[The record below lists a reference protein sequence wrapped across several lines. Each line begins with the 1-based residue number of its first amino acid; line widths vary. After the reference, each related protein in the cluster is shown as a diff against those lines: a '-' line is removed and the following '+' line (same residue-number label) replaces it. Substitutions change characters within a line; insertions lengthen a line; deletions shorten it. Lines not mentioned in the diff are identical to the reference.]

1 MKIGVLQ
8 IGVMAAALC
17 ATAAFCAPPETAA
30 PSPFW
35 HLSQDADGRWWAVS
49 PAGEAT
55 FLRGVDHANWNGHY
69 CEALKTHP
77 YRDENAKRFGGDRAA
92 WVEETL
98 SRLKAWGFNALGAGC
113 SRELENRGLAHTVQ
127 LEMGQRFCKLGP
139 DYELSHFEGRPG
151 TAFPNVRHPEWP
163 AFCDKRAAEICAA
176 QKDNPD
182 LFGYF
187 FDNELS
193 WRNRTSEEAELYF
206 STIAAAIRRHDP
218 NHLVLGCRFAGMGA
232 KRFAWEAAGKVC
244 DVLTFNKYPWADLDR
259 NAVFMGRNS
268 TQLFAD
274 AVAERH
280 AWCGRPLLITEWS
293 FPAIDAG
300 LPCSN
305 GAGQRFRTQAQRVQ
319 ATELMARTLL
329 SLPFMVGYDYFM
341 WVDEPAL
348 GISYNFPEDSNYGLV
363 NEKGEPYAGLV
374 EMFSRLHKD
383 IAALHRA
390 PLPPFREA
398 PPSAKPPRT
407 VEEALARLGASGGS
421 WAEPPSFAKSAEGAY
436 TLSTASGLTL
446 SGRIGGRGLA
456 SSVKFGGVEYGPFT
470 AMLYHGKWQDVE
482 RVVSAEWDAERGAL
496 RVAGEG
502 RSGEKAWRITC
513 DFFPLSGGAL
523 VSASPESGGARALS
537 ARVLVSV
544 VSVENI
550 GTVPLEGCSAWLRQY
565 PSWAVE
571 KLTGGFRTAIDV
583 WKQPD
588 ADIWMRSADGVWC
601 GAATTSPLVTNFHY
615 WVTPDKVTHP
625 DASFAPPGGF
635 TLAPGESWDPQGGAW
650 YLAGV
655 GTDGADGWRAFLDAY
670 PQ

>member
-1 MKIGVLQ
+1 MKRFLPAVLLSLLQVSAASAATGFWGV
-8 IGVMAAALC
+8 
-17 ATAAFCAPPETAA
+17 
-30 PSPFW
+30 
-35 HLSQDADGRWWAVS
+35 SQDADGRWWAIA
-49 PAGEAT
+49 PNGEAT

-69 CEALKTHP
+69 CEALKTYP

-98 SRLKAWGFNALGAGC
+98 SRLRDWGFNALGAGC

-127 LEMGQRFCKLGP
+127 LEMGQRFCRLGP
-139 DYELSHFEGRPG
+139 DYELSHFENRPG
-151 TAFPNVRHPEWP
+151 TAFPNVRHPDWP
-163 AFCDKRAAEICAA
+163 AFCDKRAAEICAK

-187 FDNELS
+187 FDNELA
-193 WRNRTSEEAELYF
+193 WRNRTREEAALYF
-206 STIAAAIRRHDP
+206 GTIAEAIRRHDP

-232 KRFAWEAAGKVC
+232 KRFAWEEAGKVC

-268 TQLFAD
+268 TELFAD

-280 AWCGRPLLITEWS
+280 AWCGRPMLITEWS

-305 GAGQRFRTQAQRVQ
+305 GAGQRFRTQAERVA

-329 SLPFMVGYDYFM
+329 SLPCMVGYDYFM

-374 EMFSRLHKD
+374 DMFARLHRD
-383 IAALHRA
+383 VAVLHRA
-390 PLPPFREA
+390 PLPEVRDA
-398 PPSAKPPRT
+398 PPSAAPPRT
-407 VEEALARLGASGGS
+407 VEEALARLGGRGAG
-421 WAEPPSFAKSAEGAY
+421 AEPPSFSKSADGAY
-436 TLSTASGLTL
+436 TLRTAAGLVL
-446 SGRIGGRGLA
+446 SGRIGGKHLLG
-456 SSVKFGGVEYGPFT
+456 SVTFGGIEYGPFT
-470 AMLYHGKWQDVE
+470 AMLYHGSWQDVE
-482 RVVSAEWDAERGAL
+482 RVVSAEWDAARGTL

-502 RSGEKAWRITC
+502 RSGEKAWRMTCEITPTPNTRHPTNPPTQTPSPFLS
-513 DFFPLSGGAL
+513 FFC
-523 VSASPESGGARALS
+523 
-537 ARVLVSV
+537 SV

-550 GTVPLEGCSAWLRQY
+550 GAVPLEGCSAWLRQY
-565 PSWAVE
+565 PSWAIE

-588 ADIWMRSADGVWC
+588 ADLWMRGADGVWC
-601 GAATTSPLVTNFHY
+601 GAATTSPLVFNFHY
-615 WVTPDKVTHP
+615 WVTVDKTPHP
-625 DASFAPPGGF
+625 DASFAPRGGF
-635 TLAPGESWDPQGGAW
+635 TLAPGEVWDAQELAW

-655 GTDGADGWRAFLDAY
+655 GTGGADGWRAFLDAF
-670 PQ
+670 PR

>member
-1 MKIGVLQ
+1 MKTSLSIICLLAVVALSSAIAGG
-8 IGVMAAALC
+8 ISAISAA
-17 ATAAFCAPPETAA
+17 TG
-30 PSPFW
+30 FW
-35 HLSQDADGRWWAVS
+35 SLSQDTDGRWWAVS

-69 CEALKTHP
+69 CEALKTLP

-98 SRLKAWGFNALGAGC
+98 SRLKEWGFNALGAGC

-139 DYELSHFEGRPG
+139 DSELSHFEGRPG

-193 WRNRTSEEAELYF
+193 WRDRTSEEAELYF

-390 PLPPFREA
+390 PLPPIREA

-421 WAEPPSFAKSAEGAY
+421 EAEPPSFAKSAEGAY

-446 SGRIGGRGLA
+446 SGRIGGSGLA

-513 DFFPLSGGAL
+513 EIIPTHGN
-523 VSASPESGGARALS
+523 PARLPAF
-537 ARVLVSV
+537 ATFLVSV

-550 GTVPLEGCSAWLRQY
+550 GAVPLEGCSAWLRQY

-601 GAATTSPLVTNFHY
+601 GAATTSPLVTNLHY

-635 TLAPGESWDPQGGAW
+635 TLAPGESWNPQGGAW

-655 GTDGADGWRAFLDAY
+655 GTGGADSWRAFLDAY